1 MSDSSSVW
9 QAPDSDVGEALA
21 LVGRL
26 RQLTQA
32 AEVAL
37 TREGISRGLPGE
49 SSWSPV
55 DWVGVCE
62 GRRAPRPAVRHAASV
77 VRVAKAG
84 LRASGSSLSD
94 PAPTAAA
101 ATDTSTSDA
110 SDAADAGDER
120 GPTGV
125 PAVLAA
131 FAAGD
136 LPLGKT
142 DQLVR
147 FEESVRRVADPQLLE
162 EDLGILLGHARDEV
176 VATGPDARSRTR
188 VSGLDEKKLAA
199 AITMTGRM
207 LRPDKDLREE
217 DDALKASRSLT
228 KSAGACG
235 MTRYRVDMD
244 PEGAAIIDAAL
255 AALSAP
261 VKGPGGEL
269 DERTPARRRADALL
283 AIIGRGVSSP
293 GEAPKSDKAQVIVTI
308 SLQALTADLTHGRCG
323 ACGQDLP
330 VSSLGQALSPHG
342 QQAATFDRSDLSGR
356 PGGCGTPATG
366 HAGGVTATGQVLS
379 PASVRKLACQAQI
392 VPALLGTDTEPLE
405 LGRAARYFTP
415 GQKRALYLRDG
426 GCTYPG
432 CTMPA
437 HWSDAHHVDYWSLGG
452 STDIGRSALLCA
464 RHHTKVHALD
474 LTCTITPRG
483 VTWHV

>member
-1 MSDSSSVW
+1 MSSDVSSVW

-21 LVGRL
+21 LVGQV

-37 TREGISRGLPGE
+37 AREGISRGLPGE

-55 DWVGVCE
+55 DWVGVSE
-62 GRRAPRPAVRHAASV
+62 GRRAPRPTVGHAASV
-77 VRVAKAG
+77 VRVATAG

-94 PAPTAAA
+94 PAPTT
-101 ATDTSTSDA
+101 ATSQDA
-110 SDAADAGDER
+110 SMSDAGDEAGAADEH
-120 GPTGV
+120 GPPGV
-125 PAVLAA
+125 PGVLAA

-162 EDLGILLGHARDEV
+162 EDLGILLGHARDE
-176 VATGPDARSRTR
+176 AIASGPDGRTRTR
-188 VSGLDEKKLAA
+188 VSGVDEKKLAA
-199 AITMTGRM
+199 AITMTGRL
-207 LRPDKDLREE
+207 LRPDKDLRDE
-217 DDALKASRSLT
+217 DEALKASRSLT

-261 VKGPGGEL
+261 VKSPDGTV
-269 DERTPARRRADALL
+269 DERSPARRRADALL
-283 AIIGRGVSSP
+283 TIIGRGVSSP
-293 GEAPKSDKAQVIVTI
+293 GEAPKSDKAQVVVTI
-308 SLQALTADLTHGRCG
+308 SLQALTADLAHGRCG

-330 VSSLGQALSPHG
+330 VGPLGRPVTAPGQAPFG
-342 QQAATFDRSDLSGR
+342 Q
-356 PGGCGTPATG
+356 PGGCGAPATG

-379 PASVRKLACQAQI
+379 PASVRKLACEGGI
-392 VPALLGTDTEPLE
+392 VPALLGTDTEPME
-405 LGRAARYFTP
+405 LGRAARYFTT

-452 STDIGRSALLCA
+452 LTDIDNAALLCE
-464 RHHTKVHALD
+464 RHHTKVHTRD